1 MWCWHNLWFSCV
13 SSKAVGH
20 SLVTQGELLIS
31 RERDVLASASG
42 SFEDKQRVDGVVVG
56 SATERSSESFKGG
69 HAEVSLFPFLCP
81 LHWAHAR
88 GQAGS
93 RSVPGLCTSVRVEPR
108 PLVNPLTSEHT
119 LVEVVETV
127 M

>member
-1 MWCWHNLWFSCV
+1 M

-31 RERDVLASASG
+31 REWDVLASASG

-69 HAEVSLFPFLCP
+69 HAEVSPLSFSLSLALGACP
-81 LHWAHAR
+81 RSSWFTLR
-88 GQAGS
+88 AG
-93 RSVPGLCTSVRVEPR
+93 
-108 PLVNPLTSEHT
+108 
-119 LVEVVETV
+119 VVHFSPC
-127 M
+127 